1 MPELKPYMIYDL
13 IQKEKFLEKFRFLKG
28 KLIREDSVEEFIT
41 YVNQKNNSFNVKIQ
55 ASIYET
61 NLFLIKDDIEYN
73 EFERY
78 RDYDEFNLLMKEEI
92 NHIKEDGIKC
102 Y

>member
-13 IQKEKFLEKFRFLKG
+13 IQKENFLEKFRFLKC

-41 YVNQKNNSFNVKIQ
+41 YVNQKYNSFNVKIQ

-61 NLFLIKDDIEYN
+61 NLFLIKDDIAYN

-92 NHIKEDGIKC
+92 NHIKEDGIEC